1 MEKIRNRA
9 LEIVLGLALT
19 ALLVLGVVTIWLS
32 FRGVF
37 SDKITV
43 SAQLAK
49 AGDALE
55 QGDIVTYRNVI
66 IGEVTSSTG
75 NADGGAVAKL
85 KIDPNAAAKIPANVT
100 AVAVPASLF
109 GNTKIE
115 LLPPAKN
122 SDTFLRDNAVIAAD
136 TSPTAESLQTALE
149 NAYTLLTSVHPAQ
162 LDAALSA
169 LATALEGQGGHINTL
184 IARADGY
191 LTRLAPHL
199 PQLDDVIRSLATV
212 TAHLARNAPQ
222 LLDSLANTLVV
233 ARGILADKNVVRSL
247 LDVAPVAVD
256 NARKLFNPATV
267 DNAVT
272 VVRNEVPVSAA
283 LADRP
288 DALTQTILGF
298 KVFADTFNSTLADGP
313 YLNANILLTGAD
325 FTQLFPA
332 SAGRQ
337 GNVFHAIVNPPEYT
351 PADCPRYAGASGP
364 NCGVAQPATARDQGV
379 RIFRTG
385 HDFGGTSSSIGSAR
399 ESRAVRAAAS
409 ALTHVPAS
417 QLPAG
422 IVDVLLGPLLRG
434 VPTLVQAAS

>member
-1 MEKIRNRA
+1 MEKIHNRA
-9 LEIVLGLALT
+9 LEIVLGLAL
-19 ALLVLGVVTIWLS
+19 AAALVLGVVTIWFS

-43 SAQLAK
+43 SAELAK

-85 KIDPNAAAKIPANVT
+85 KIDPKEAAKIPANVT

-115 LLPPAKN
+115 LLPPAKT
-122 SDTFLRDNAVIAAD
+122 SSAFLHDGSVIIAD

-149 NAYTLLTSVHPAQ
+149 NAYTLLTSIHPAQ

-184 IARADGY
+184 IAKADGY

-233 ARGILADKNVVRSL
+233 AKGILAEKNVVRSL

-256 NARKLFNPATV
+256 NARTLLNPATV

-288 DALTQTILGF
+288 DALAQTILGF
-298 KVFADTFNSTLADGP
+298 KVFADTFNGTLADGP

-332 SAGRQ
+332 AAGRK

-351 PADCPRYAGASGP
+351 PADCPRYEGASGP
-364 NCGVAQPATARDQGV
+364 NCGAGAAAAQSQGV
-379 RIFRTG
+379 RVFQTG

-399 ESRAVRAAAS
+399 ESRAVRATAS
-409 ALTHVPAS
+409 ALTHLPVAE
-417 QLPAG
+417 LPAG
-422 IVDVLLGPLLRG
+422 VVDVLLGPLLRG